1 MVSEIEQLLAN
12 VVMNAPYPPSD
23 VNTLIAGFIRE
34 IGPIPHKDYLDFM
47 RRHAGGAGPV
57 GSKSYITLW
66 PLEEIISAAEELET
80 ERYAPGLLFFGGDG
94 GNEGFAFD
102 RQQAGWPIVSVPL
115 IGMSRKEMKFV
126 AATFTEF
133 IKRLAADDLPI

>member
-1 MVSEIEQLLAN
+1 MSEIEQLLAN
-12 VVMNAPYPPSD
+12 VVMNATYPPSD
-23 VNTLIAGFIRE
+23 VDILIAGFIRE
-34 IGPIPHKDYLDFM
+34 IGPIPHKDYLIFM
-47 RRHAGGAGPV
+47 REHNGCDGPI
-57 GSKSYITLW
+57 GHNGNISIW
-66 PLEEIISAAEELET
+66 PLEEVVLWT
-80 ERYAPGLLFFGGDG
+80 EQYRVSEQAPGLLLFGSDG

-102 RQQAGWPIVSVPL
+102 RQEAGWPIVSVPL